1 MVLSSELKLMLMF
14 LQCRATMT
22 CLGNVMLITRLLTKF
37 TLKSETIK
45 DANYVCTNSCEIV
58 K

>member
-1 MVLSSELKLMLMF
+1 
-14 LQCRATMT
+14 MT
-22 CLGNVMLITRLLTKF
+22 CLGNIMLITGLLGKF

-58 K
+58 NHSAVQETIINS